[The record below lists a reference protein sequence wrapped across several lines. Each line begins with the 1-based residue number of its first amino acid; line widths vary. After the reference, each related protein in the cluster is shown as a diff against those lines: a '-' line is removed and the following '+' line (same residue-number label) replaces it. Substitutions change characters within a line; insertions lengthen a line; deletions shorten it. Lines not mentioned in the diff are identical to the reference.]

1 MSCVRAGMCFVLL
14 LCSCFAVSADSF
26 AVKSKR
32 LTVLGV
38 LLEDAAAGAAGHID
52 WSIQLNP
59 VIMLGGTQISSLEI
73 RASDTQK
80 LRPLE
85 DKFVLATGKLT
96 IVAGAG
102 AVERPVFELS
112 SIKEHKTRDHRP

>member
-1 MSCVRAGMCFVLL
+1 MSCVRAGMCLVLL

-38 LLEDAAAGAAGHID
+38 LLEDAAGGAGHID

-85 DKFVLATGKLT
+85 DKFVLAAGKLT
-96 IVAGAG
+96 MMAGAG

-112 SIKEHKTRDHRP
+112 SIKERKSKDHRR